1 MVAMRRVGSSLR
13 AIADFMKAQGF
24 DLSHVGAK
32 HVGAKKVIEAAEK
45 RKKQQAA

>member
-32 HVGAKKVIEAAEK
+32 KVIEAAEK